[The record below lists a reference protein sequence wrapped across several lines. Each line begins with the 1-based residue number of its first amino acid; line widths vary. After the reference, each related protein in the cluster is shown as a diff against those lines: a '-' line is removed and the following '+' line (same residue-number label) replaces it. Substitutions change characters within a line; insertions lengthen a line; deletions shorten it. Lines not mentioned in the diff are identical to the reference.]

1 VDAGSREEN
10 ASIQQIGA
18 SILIPSAPIRFQRRV
33 ASVALQQ
40 FLDIFWSECLLT
52 NMSTLRMTSDL
63 RRQLILGAAKRCF
76 ARHGFAGTT
85 TKSVAA
91 AASISEGLLFKH
103 FPTKSA
109 LYAEILAE
117 ECAADPALHRL
128 LELAPS
134 TETLVVLIRDMVR
147 HFQEVAEAPDLQE
160 AQRLRLMLT
169 SHLDDG
175 EFARLI
181 YEKIADLIGPAFT
194 ASLERA
200 VAAGDA
206 ARIGREPL
214 NLFWFAHHTV
224 LMATLTRLPSAPCLS
239 YGDAADLDPVQWGK
253 PARPANDASDD
264 AISEKQPADKP
275 GQPAERST
283 H

>member
-1 VDAGSREEN
+1 
-10 ASIQQIGA
+10 
-18 SILIPSAPIRFQRRV
+18 
-33 ASVALQQ
+33 
-40 FLDIFWSECLLT
+40 
-52 NMSTLRMTSDL
+52 MSTLRMTGDL

-109 LYAEILAE
+109 LYAEILSE

-128 LELAPS
+128 LGLEPS
-134 TETLVVLIRDMVR
+134 TATLVVLIREMVR
-147 HFQEVAEAPDLQE
+147 HFQQVSDAPDQQE
-160 AQRLRLMLT
+160 AQRLRLMIT

-181 YEKIADLIGPAFT
+181 YDKIGNLIGPVFT
-194 ASLERA
+194 SSLERA

-206 ARIGREPL
+206 SRIGREPL

-224 LMATLTRLPSAPCLS
+224 LMSTLARLPSVPCLT
-239 YGDAADLDPVQWGK
+239 YGKTAELERQLCEFILRGIGLNEAAIASHLDRELLP
-253 PARPANDASDD
+253 D
-264 AISEKQPADKP
+264 P
-275 GQPAERST
+275 GPKVNAESA
-283 H
+283 